1 MKKSLILVGTQWGD
15 EGKGK
20 IVDHFSKKF
29 NAVCRFQGGHNAGH
43 TIYKEEEKF
52 VLHLI
57 PSGVFCENVS
67 CFIGQGVILSI
78 DSLLEEIK
86 QLEEKGIELE
96 GILRISRYCSLLL
109 PLHAKIDQLREDNKN
124 SIGTTRRGIGPAYE
138 DKTARRSIKAFDL
151 EDSDLLESKLSSLV
165 EYYNFQ
171 IKNIHNSEPF
181 SFDEVYRQLIDSYHK
196 AAKYFGDVTDTLE
209 DIYEKGGNILY
220 EGAQGTLLDVDY
232 GTYPYVTSS
241 NTLATSVGV
250 GSGFPKSIYS
260 DVLGIAKAYTT
271 RVGAGPF
278 PTELFCEV
286 GQNIA
291 KQGNEFGATT
301 GRPRRCG
308 WLDLV
313 ALKYS
318 AKLNNLTELC
328 ITKLDVLDSFK
339 EIKAC
344 INYEVD
350 GKTTSFKSRLLHKA
364 KPIYKSFEGWDCSL
378 EKCKNYAD
386 LPKNAKDFLEY
397 IESYV
402 GVKIGLISNGPNRED
417 LIHR

>member
-1 MKKSLILVGTQWGD
+1 MKNIVVVGSQWGD

-20 IVDHFSKKF
+20 IVDWLSEQ
-29 NAVCRFQGGHNAGH
+29 ADVVIRFQGGHNAGH

-67 CFIGQGVILSI
+67 CFIGQGVTLSI

-96 GILRISRYCSLLL
+96 GKLRISRYCSLLL

-181 SFDEVYRQLIDSYHK
+181 SYDEVYRQLIDSYHK

-318 AKLNNLTELC
+318 VKLNNLTELC

>member
-20 IVDHFSKKF
+20 IVDFYSKKF

-57 PSGVFCENVS
+57 PSGIFYDHVL

-78 DSLLEEIK
+78 DSLLEEID
-86 QLEEKGIELE
+86 QLEQKGINLE
-96 GILRISRYCSLLL
+96 GKLRISRYCSLLL

-124 SIGTTRRGIGPAYE
+124 AIGTTRRGIGPAYE

-151 EDSDLLESKLSSLV
+151 EDNDLLETKLKSLV
-165 EYYNFQ
+165 EYYNYQ
-171 IKNIHNSEPF
+171 IQNIHDSEPF
-181 SFDEVYRQLIDSYHK
+181 VFEDAYNELVQSYKK
-196 AAKYFGDVTDTLE
+196 ASKYFGDVTDTLE
-209 DIYEKGGNILY
+209 KIYDKGGNILY

-241 NTLATSVGV
+241 NTLATSVGI

-260 DVLGIAKAYTT
+260 DVLGVAKAYTT

-278 PTELFCEV
+278 PTELFCDV
-286 GQNIA
+286 GQKIA
-291 KQGNEFGATT
+291 ELGHEFGATT

-308 WLDLV
+308 WLDLI

-328 ITKLDVLDSFK
+328 ITKLDVLDAFD

-344 INYEVD
+344 IGYKVNGEE
-350 GKTTSFKSRLLHKA
+350 TPFKSRLLHKA
-364 KPIYKSFEGWDCSL
+364 EPIYKDFKGWNCSL
-378 EKCKNYAD
+378 ADCENYD
-386 LPKNAKDFLEY
+386 SLPDKAKDFLNF
-397 IESYV
+397 IENFV
-402 GVKIGLISNGPNRED
+402 GVKISLISNGPNRED

>member
-20 IVDHFSKKF
+20 IVDFYSKKF
-29 NAVCRFQGGHNAGH
+29 DAVCRFQGGHNAGH

-57 PSGVFCENVS
+57 PSGIFYDHVS

-78 DSLLEEIK
+78 DSLLEEIE
-86 QLEEKGIELE
+86 QLEQKGINLE
-96 GILRISRYCSLLL
+96 GKLRISRYCSLLL

-151 EDSDLLESKLSSLV
+151 EDNDLLEIKLRSLV
-165 EYYNFQ
+165 EYYNYQ
-171 IKNIHNSEPF
+171 IQNIHGSEPF
-181 SFDEVYRQLIDSYHK
+181 AFEDVYNELMQSYKK
-196 AAKYFGDVTDTLE
+196 ASKYFGDVTDTLE
-209 DIYEKGGNILY
+209 NIYEQGGNILY

-241 NTLATSVGV
+241 NTLATSVGI

-260 DVLGIAKAYTT
+260 DVLGVAKAYTT

-278 PTELFCEV
+278 PTELFCEE
-286 GQNIA
+286 GQKIA
-291 KQGNEFGATT
+291 ELGHEFGATT

-328 ITKLDVLDSFK
+328 ITKLDVLDTFE

-344 INYEVD
+344 VGYKVNGED
-350 GKTTSFKSRLLHKA
+350 TPFKSRLLHKA
-364 KPIYKSFEGWDCSL
+364 EPVYKLFKGWNCSL
-378 EKCKNYAD
+378 ADCENYD
-386 LPKNAKDFLEY
+386 SLPDEAKEFLSY
-397 IESYV
+397 IEDYV
-402 GVKIGLISNGPNRED
+402 GVKISLISNGPNRED

>member
-20 IVDHFSKKF
+20 IVDFYSKKF
-29 NAVCRFQGGHNAGH
+29 DAVCRFQGGHNAGH

-57 PSGVFCENVS
+57 PSGIFYDHVS

-78 DSLLEEIK
+78 DSLLEEIE
-86 QLEEKGIELE
+86 QLEQKGINLE
-96 GILRISRYCSLLL
+96 GKLRISRYCSLLL

-151 EDSDLLESKLSSLV
+151 EDNDLLETKLRSLV
-165 EYYNFQ
+165 EYYNYQ
-171 IKNIHNSEPF
+171 IKNIHGSEPF
-181 SFDEVYRQLIDSYHK
+181 AFEDVYGDLIQSYKK
-196 AAKYFGDVTDTLE
+196 ASKYFGDVTDTLE
-209 DIYEKGGNILY
+209 NIYEQGGNILY

-241 NTLATSVGV
+241 NTLATSVGI

-260 DVLGIAKAYTT
+260 DVLGVAKAYTT

-278 PTELFCEV
+278 PTELFCEE
-286 GQNIA
+286 GQKIA
-291 KQGNEFGATT
+291 ELGHEFGATT

-328 ITKLDVLDSFK
+328 ITKLDVLDTFE
-339 EIKAC
+339 EIKTC
-344 INYEVD
+344 IGYKVNGED
-350 GKTTSFKSRLLHKA
+350 IPFKSRMLHKA
-364 KPIYKSFEGWDCSL
+364 EPVYKAFKGWNCSL
-378 EKCKNYAD
+378 ADCKNYES
-386 LPKNAKDFLEY
+386 LPDKAKEFLNF
-397 IESYV
+397 IEDYV
-402 GVKIGLISNGPNRED
+402 GVKISLISNGPNRED

>member
-20 IVDHFSKKF
+20 IVDFYSKKF
-29 NAVCRFQGGHNAGH
+29 DAVCRFQGGHNAGH

-57 PSGVFCENVS
+57 PSGIFYDHVS

-78 DSLLEEIK
+78 DSLLEEIE
-86 QLEEKGIELE
+86 QLEQKGINLE
-96 GILRISRYCSLLL
+96 GKLRISRYCSLLL

-151 EDSDLLESKLSSLV
+151 EDNDLLETKLKSLV
-165 EYYNFQ
+165 EYYNYQ
-171 IKNIHNSEPF
+171 IQNIHDSEPF
-181 SFDEVYRQLIDSYHK
+181 LYEEVYGELMQSYQK

-209 DIYEKGGNILY
+209 NIYEQGGNILY

-241 NTLATSVGV
+241 NTLATSVGI

-260 DVLGIAKAYTT
+260 DVLGVAKAYTT

-278 PTELFCEV
+278 PTELFCDV
-286 GQNIA
+286 GQKIA
-291 KQGNEFGATT
+291 ELGHEFGATT

-328 ITKLDVLDSFK
+328 ITKLDVLDAFD

-344 INYEVD
+344 IGYKVNGEE
-350 GKTTSFKSRLLHKA
+350 TPFKSRLLHKA
-364 KPIYKSFEGWDCSL
+364 EPIYKDFKGWNCSL
-378 EKCKNYAD
+378 ADCENYD
-386 LPKNAKDFLEY
+386 SLPDKAKDFLNF
-397 IESYV
+397 IENFV
-402 GVKIGLISNGPNRED
+402 GVKISLISNGPNRED

>member
-20 IVDHFSKKF
+20 IVDFYSKKF
-29 NAVCRFQGGHNAGH
+29 DAVCRFQGGHNAGH

-57 PSGVFCENVS
+57 PSGIFYDHVS

-78 DSLLEEIK
+78 DSLLEEIE
-86 QLEEKGIELE
+86 QLEQKGINLE
-96 GILRISRYCSLLL
+96 GKLRISRYCSLLL

-151 EDSDLLESKLSSLV
+151 EDNDLLETKLRNLV
-165 EYYNFQ
+165 EYYNYQ
-171 IKNIHNSEPF
+171 IQNIHGSEPF
-181 SFDEVYRQLIDSYHK
+181 AFEDVYNELMQSYKK
-196 AAKYFGDVTDTLE
+196 ASKYFGDVTDTLE
-209 DIYEKGGNILY
+209 NIYEQGGNILY

-241 NTLATSVGV
+241 NTLATSVGI

-260 DVLGIAKAYTT
+260 DVLGVAKAYTT

-278 PTELFCEV
+278 PTELFCEE
-286 GQNIA
+286 GQKIA
-291 KQGNEFGATT
+291 ELGHEFGATT

-328 ITKLDVLDSFK
+328 ITKLDVLDAFG

-344 INYEVD
+344 VGYKVNGED
-350 GKTTSFKSRLLHKA
+350 TPFKSRLLHKA
-364 KPIYKSFEGWDCSL
+364 EPVYKAFKGWNCSL
-378 EKCKNYAD
+378 ADCENYD
-386 LPKNAKDFLEY
+386 SLPDEAKEFLNF
-397 IESYV
+397 IEDYV
-402 GVKIGLISNGPNRED
+402 GVKISLISNGPNRED

>member
-20 IVDHFSKKF
+20 IVDFYSKKF
-29 NAVCRFQGGHNAGH
+29 DAVCRFQGGHNAGH

-57 PSGVFCENVS
+57 PSGIFYDHVS

-78 DSLLEEIK
+78 DSLLEEIE
-86 QLEEKGIELE
+86 QLEQKGINLE
-96 GILRISRYCSLLL
+96 GKLRISRYCSLLL

-151 EDSDLLESKLSSLV
+151 EDNDLLETKLKSLV
-165 EYYNFQ
+165 EYYNYQ
-171 IKNIHNSEPF
+171 IQNIHDSEPF
-181 SFDEVYRQLIDSYHK
+181 VYEDVYNELMQSYKK

-209 DIYEKGGNILY
+209 NIYDQGGNILY

-241 NTLATSVGV
+241 NTLATSVGI

-260 DVLGIAKAYTT
+260 DVLGVAKAYTT

-278 PTELFCEV
+278 PTELFCDV
-286 GQNIA
+286 GQKIA
-291 KQGNEFGATT
+291 ELGHEFGATT

-328 ITKLDVLDSFK
+328 ITKLDVLDAFD

-344 INYEVD
+344 IGYKVNGE
-350 GKTTSFKSRLLHKA
+350 KTPFKSRLLHKA
-364 KPIYKSFEGWDCSL
+364 DPIYKDFKGWNCSL
-378 EKCKNYAD
+378 ADCENYD
-386 LPKNAKDFLEY
+386 SLPDKAKDFLNF
-397 IESYV
+397 IENFV
-402 GVKIGLISNGPNRED
+402 GVKISLISNGPNRED

>member
-20 IVDHFSKKF
+20 IVDFYSKKF

-57 PSGVFCENVS
+57 PSGIFYDHVS

-78 DSLLEEIK
+78 DSLLEEID
-86 QLEEKGIELE
+86 QLEKKGINLE
-96 GILRISRYCSLLL
+96 GKLRISRYCSLLL

-124 SIGTTRRGIGPAYE
+124 AIGTTRRGIGPAYE

-151 EDSDLLESKLSSLV
+151 EDNDLLETKLKSLV
-165 EYYNFQ
+165 EYYNYQ
-171 IKNIHNSEPF
+171 IQNIHDSEPF
-181 SFDEVYRQLIDSYHK
+181 VYEDAYNELVQSYKK
-196 AAKYFGDVTDTLE
+196 ASKYFGDVTDTLE
-209 DIYEKGGNILY
+209 KIYDKGGNILY

-241 NTLATSVGV
+241 NTLATSVGI

-260 DVLGIAKAYTT
+260 DVLGVAKAYTT

-278 PTELFCEV
+278 PTELFCDV
-286 GQNIA
+286 GQKIA
-291 KQGNEFGATT
+291 ELGHEFGATT

-308 WLDLV
+308 WLDLI

-328 ITKLDVLDSFK
+328 ITKLDVLDAFD

-344 INYEVD
+344 IGYKVNGEE
-350 GKTTSFKSRLLHKA
+350 TPFKSRLLHKA
-364 KPIYKSFEGWDCSL
+364 DPIYKDFKGWNCSL
-378 EKCKNYAD
+378 ADCENYD
-386 LPKNAKDFLEY
+386 SLPDKAKDFLNF
-397 IESYV
+397 IENFV
-402 GVKIGLISNGPNRED
+402 GVKISLISNGPNRED

>member
-20 IVDHFSKKF
+20 IVDFYSKKF
-29 NAVCRFQGGHNAGH
+29 DAFCRFQGGHNAGH

-57 PSGVFCENVS
+57 PSGIFYDHVS

-78 DSLLEEIK
+78 DSLLEEIE
-86 QLEEKGIELE
+86 QLEQKGINLE
-96 GILRISRYCSLLL
+96 GKLRISRYCSLLL

-151 EDSDLLESKLSSLV
+151 EDNDLLETKLKSLV
-165 EYYNFQ
+165 EYYNYQ
-171 IKNIHNSEPF
+171 IQNIHDSEPF
-181 SFDEVYRQLIDSYHK
+181 VYEEVYNELMQSYKK

-209 DIYEKGGNILY
+209 NIYEQGGNILY

-241 NTLATSVGV
+241 NTLATSVGI

-260 DVLGIAKAYTT
+260 DVLGVAKAYTT

-278 PTELFCEV
+278 PTELFCDV
-286 GQNIA
+286 GQKIA
-291 KQGNEFGATT
+291 ELGHEFGATT

-328 ITKLDVLDSFK
+328 ITKLDVLDAFD

-344 INYEVD
+344 IGYKVNGE
-350 GKTTSFKSRLLHKA
+350 KTPFKSRLLHKA
-364 KPIYKSFEGWDCSL
+364 DPIYKDFKGWNCSL
-378 EKCKNYAD
+378 ADFENYD
-386 LPKNAKDFLEY
+386 SIPDKAKDFLNF
-397 IESYV
+397 IENFV
-402 GVKIGLISNGPNRED
+402 GVKISLISNGPNRED

>member
-20 IVDHFSKKF
+20 IVDFYSKKF
-29 NAVCRFQGGHNAGH
+29 DAVCRFQGGHNAGH

-57 PSGVFCENVS
+57 PSGIFYDHVS

-78 DSLLEEIK
+78 DSLLEEIE
-86 QLEEKGIELE
+86 QLEQKGINLE
-96 GILRISRYCSLLL
+96 GKLRISRYCSLLL

-151 EDSDLLESKLSSLV
+151 EDNDLLETKLRSLV
-165 EYYNFQ
+165 EYYNYQ
-171 IKNIHNSEPF
+171 IQNIHGSEPF
-181 SFDEVYRQLIDSYHK
+181 AFEDVYNELMQSYKK
-196 AAKYFGDVTDTLE
+196 ASKYFGDVTDTLE
-209 DIYEKGGNILY
+209 NIYEQDGNILY

-241 NTLATSVGV
+241 NTLATSVGI

-260 DVLGIAKAYTT
+260 DVLGVAKAYTT

-278 PTELFCEV
+278 PTELFCEE
-286 GQNIA
+286 GQKIA
-291 KQGNEFGATT
+291 DLGHELGATT

-328 ITKLDVLDSFK
+328 ITKLDVLDAFK

-344 INYEVD
+344 VGYKVNDED
-350 GKTTSFKSRLLHKA
+350 TPFKSRLLHKA
-364 KPIYKSFEGWDCSL
+364 EPVYKLFKGWNCSL
-378 EKCKNYAD
+378 ADCKNYD
-386 LPKNAKDFLEY
+386 SLPDEAKEFLSY
-397 IESYV
+397 IEDYV
-402 GVKIGLISNGPNRED
+402 EVKISLISNGPNRED

>member
-1 MKKSLILVGTQWGD
+1 MKKSLILVGAQWGD

-20 IVDHFSKKF
+20 IVDFYSKKF
-29 NAVCRFQGGHNAGH
+29 DAVCRFQGGHNAGH

-57 PSGVFCENVS
+57 PSGIFYDHVL

-78 DSLLEEIK
+78 DSLLQEID
-86 QLEEKGIELE
+86 QLEQKGINLE
-96 GILRISRYCSLLL
+96 GKLRISRYCSLLL

-124 SIGTTRRGIGPAYE
+124 AIGTTRRGIGPAYE

-151 EDSDLLESKLSSLV
+151 EDNDLLETKLKSLV
-165 EYYNFQ
+165 EYYNYQ
-171 IKNIHNSEPF
+171 IQNIHDSEPF
-181 SFDEVYRQLIDSYHK
+181 VFEDVYNELMQSYEK

-209 DIYEKGGNILY
+209 KIYDKGGNILY

-241 NTLATSVGV
+241 NTLATSVGI

-260 DVLGIAKAYTT
+260 DVLGVAKAYTT

-278 PTELFCEV
+278 PTELFCDV
-286 GQNIA
+286 GQKIA
-291 KQGNEFGATT
+291 ELGHEFGATT

-328 ITKLDVLDSFK
+328 ITKLDVLDAFD

-344 INYEVD
+344 IGYKVNGEE
-350 GKTTSFKSRLLHKA
+350 TPFKSRLLHKA
-364 KPIYKSFEGWDCSL
+364 EPIYKNFKGWNCSL
-378 EKCKNYAD
+378 ADCENYD
-386 LPKNAKDFLEY
+386 SLPDKAKDFLNF
-397 IESYV
+397 IENFV
-402 GVKIGLISNGPNRED
+402 GVKISLISNGPNRED

>member
-20 IVDHFSKKF
+20 IVDFYSKKF
-29 NAVCRFQGGHNAGH
+29 DAVCRFQGGHNAGH

-57 PSGVFCENVS
+57 PSGIFYDHVS

-78 DSLLEEIK
+78 DSLLEEIE
-86 QLEEKGIELE
+86 QLEQKGINLE
-96 GILRISRYCSLLL
+96 GKLRISRYCSLLL

-151 EDSDLLESKLSSLV
+151 EDNDLLETKLKSLV
-165 EYYNFQ
+165 EYYNYQ
-171 IKNIHNSEPF
+171 IQNIHDSEPF
-181 SFDEVYRQLIDSYHK
+181 LYEDVFKELMQSYQK

-209 DIYEKGGNILY
+209 KIYDKGGNILY

-241 NTLATSVGV
+241 NTLATSVGI

-260 DVLGIAKAYTT
+260 DVLGVAKAYTT

-278 PTELFCEV
+278 PTELFCDV
-286 GQNIA
+286 GQKIA
-291 KQGNEFGATT
+291 ELGHEFGATT

-328 ITKLDVLDSFK
+328 ITKLDVLDAFD

-344 INYEVD
+344 IGYKVNGE
-350 GKTTSFKSRLLHKA
+350 KTPFKSRLLHKA
-364 KPIYKSFEGWDCSL
+364 DPIYKDFKGWNCSL
-378 EKCKNYAD
+378 ADCENYD
-386 LPKNAKDFLEY
+386 SLPDKAKDFLNF
-397 IESYV
+397 IENFV
-402 GVKIGLISNGPNRED
+402 GVKISLISNGPNRED

>member
-20 IVDHFSKKF
+20 IVDFYSKKF

-57 PSGVFCENVS
+57 PSGIFYDHVL

-78 DSLLEEIK
+78 DSLLEEID
-86 QLEEKGIELE
+86 QLEQKGINLE
-96 GILRISRYCSLLL
+96 GKLRISRYCSLLL

-124 SIGTTRRGIGPAYE
+124 AIGTTRRGIGPAYE

-151 EDSDLLESKLSSLV
+151 EDNDLLETKLKSLV
-165 EYYNFQ
+165 EYYNYQ
-171 IKNIHNSEPF
+171 IQNIHDSEPF
-181 SFDEVYRQLIDSYHK
+181 VFEDVYNELLQSYKK
-196 AAKYFGDVTDTLE
+196 ASKYFGDVTDTLE
-209 DIYEKGGNILY
+209 KIYDKGGNILY

-241 NTLATSVGV
+241 NTLATSVGI

-260 DVLGIAKAYTT
+260 DVLGVAKAYTT

-278 PTELFCEV
+278 PTELFCDV
-286 GQNIA
+286 GKKIA
-291 KQGNEFGATT
+291 ELGHEFGATT

-308 WLDLV
+308 WLDLI

-328 ITKLDVLDSFK
+328 ITKLDVLDAFD

-344 INYEVD
+344 IGYKVNGEE
-350 GKTTSFKSRLLHKA
+350 TPFKSRLLHKA
-364 KPIYKSFEGWDCSL
+364 EPIYKDFKGWNCSL
-378 EKCKNYAD
+378 ADCENYAS
-386 LPKNAKDFLEY
+386 LPDKAKDFLNF
-397 IESYV
+397 IENFV
-402 GVKIGLISNGPNRED
+402 GVKISLISNGPNRED

>member
-20 IVDHFSKKF
+20 IVDFYSKKF
-29 NAVCRFQGGHNAGH
+29 DAVCRFQGGHNAGH

-57 PSGVFCENVS
+57 PSGIFYDHVS

-78 DSLLEEIK
+78 DSLLEEIE
-86 QLEEKGIELE
+86 QLEQKGINLE
-96 GILRISRYCSLLL
+96 GKLRISRYCSLLL

-151 EDSDLLESKLSSLV
+151 EDNDLLETKLKSLV
-165 EYYNFQ
+165 EYYNYQ
-171 IKNIHNSEPF
+171 IQNIHDSGPF
-181 SFDEVYRQLIDSYHK
+181 VYEEVYNELMQSYKK

-209 DIYEKGGNILY
+209 NIYDQGGNILY

-241 NTLATSVGV
+241 NTLATSVGI

-260 DVLGIAKAYTT
+260 DVLGVAKAYTT

-278 PTELFCEV
+278 PTELFCDV
-286 GQNIA
+286 GQKIA
-291 KQGNEFGATT
+291 ELGHEFGATT

-328 ITKLDVLDSFK
+328 ITKLDVLDAFD

-344 INYEVD
+344 IGYKVNGEE
-350 GKTTSFKSRLLHKA
+350 TPFKSRLLHKA
-364 KPIYKSFEGWDCSL
+364 EPIYKDFKGWNCSL
-378 EKCKNYAD
+378 ADCENYD
-386 LPKNAKDFLEY
+386 SLPDKAKDFLNF
-397 IESYV
+397 IENFV
-402 GVKIGLISNGPNRED
+402 GVKISLISNGPNRED

>member
-20 IVDHFSKKF
+20 IVDFYSKKF
-29 NAVCRFQGGHNAGH
+29 DAVCRFQGGHNAGH

-57 PSGVFCENVS
+57 PSGIFYDHVS

-78 DSLLEEIK
+78 DSLLEEIE
-86 QLEEKGIELE
+86 QLEQKGINLE
-96 GILRISRYCSLLL
+96 GKLRISRYCSLLL

-151 EDSDLLESKLSSLV
+151 EDNDLLETKLKSLV
-165 EYYNFQ
+165 EYYNYQ
-171 IKNIHNSEPF
+171 IQNIHGSEPF
-181 SFDEVYRQLIDSYHK
+181 SYEEVYSELMQSYKK

-209 DIYEKGGNILY
+209 NIYEQGGNILY

-241 NTLATSVGV
+241 NTLATSVGI

-260 DVLGIAKAYTT
+260 DVLGVAKAYTT

-278 PTELFCEV
+278 PTELFCDV
-286 GQNIA
+286 GQKIA
-291 KQGNEFGATT
+291 ELGHEFGATT

-328 ITKLDVLDSFK
+328 ITKLDVLDAFE

-344 INYEVD
+344 IGYKVNGEE
-350 GKTTSFKSRLLHKA
+350 TPFKSRLLHKA
-364 KPIYKSFEGWDCSL
+364 EPIYKDFKGWNCSL
-378 EKCKNYAD
+378 ADCENYD
-386 LPKNAKDFLEY
+386 SLPDEAKDFLNF
-397 IESYV
+397 IENFV

>member
-20 IVDHFSKKF
+20 IVDFYSKKF
-29 NAVCRFQGGHNAGH
+29 DAVCRFQGGHNAGH

-57 PSGVFCENVS
+57 PSGIFYDHVS

-78 DSLLEEIK
+78 DSLLEEIE
-86 QLEEKGIELE
+86 QLEQKGINLE
-96 GILRISRYCSLLL
+96 GKLRISRYCSLLL

-151 EDSDLLESKLSSLV
+151 EDNDLLETKLKSLV
-165 EYYNFQ
+165 EYYNYQ
-171 IKNIHNSEPF
+171 IQNIHDSEPF
-181 SFDEVYRQLIDSYHK
+181 VYEEVYSELMQSYKK

-209 DIYEKGGNILY
+209 NIYDQGGNILY

-241 NTLATSVGV
+241 NTLATSVGI

-260 DVLGIAKAYTT
+260 DVLGVAKAYTT

-278 PTELFCEV
+278 PTELFCDV
-286 GQNIA
+286 GQKIA
-291 KQGNEFGATT
+291 ELGHEFGATT

-328 ITKLDVLDSFK
+328 ITKLDVLDAFD

-344 INYEVD
+344 IGYKVNGEE
-350 GKTTSFKSRLLHKA
+350 TPFKSRLLHKA
-364 KPIYKSFEGWDCSL
+364 EPIYKDFKGWNCSL
-378 EKCKNYAD
+378 ADCENYD
-386 LPKNAKDFLEY
+386 SLPDEAKDFLNF
-397 IESYV
+397 IENFV

>member
-20 IVDHFSKKF
+20 IVDFYSKKF
-29 NAVCRFQGGHNAGH
+29 DAVCRFQGGHNAGH

-57 PSGVFCENVS
+57 PSGIFYDHVS

-78 DSLLEEIK
+78 DSLLEEIE
-86 QLEEKGIELE
+86 QLEQKGINLE
-96 GILRISRYCSLLL
+96 GKLRISRYCSLLL

-151 EDSDLLESKLSSLV
+151 EDNDLLETKLKSLV
-165 EYYNFQ
+165 EYYNYQ
-171 IKNIHNSEPF
+171 IQNIHDSEPF
-181 SFDEVYRQLIDSYHK
+181 VYEEVYNELMQSYKK

-209 DIYEKGGNILY
+209 NIYDQGGNILY

-241 NTLATSVGV
+241 NTLATSVGI

-260 DVLGIAKAYTT
+260 DVLGVAKAYTT

-278 PTELFCEV
+278 PTELFCDV
-286 GQNIA
+286 GQKIA
-291 KQGNEFGATT
+291 ELGHEFGATT

-328 ITKLDVLDSFK
+328 ITKLDVLDAFD

-344 INYEVD
+344 IGYKVNGE
-350 GKTTSFKSRLLHKA
+350 KTPFKSRLLHKA
-364 KPIYKSFEGWDCSL
+364 KPIYKDFKGWNCSL
-378 EKCKNYAD
+378 ADCENYD
-386 LPKNAKDFLEY
+386 SLPDKAKDFLNF
-397 IESYV
+397 IENFV
-402 GVKIGLISNGPNRED
+402 GVKISLISNGPNRED

>member
-20 IVDHFSKKF
+20 IVDFYSKKF
-29 NAVCRFQGGHNAGH
+29 DAVCRFQGGHNAGH

-57 PSGVFCENVS
+57 PSGIFYDHVS

-78 DSLLEEIK
+78 DSLLEEIE
-86 QLEEKGIELE
+86 QLEQKGINLE
-96 GILRISRYCSLLL
+96 GKLRISRYCSLLL

-151 EDSDLLESKLSSLV
+151 EDNDLLEIKLRSLV
-165 EYYNFQ
+165 EYYNYQ
-171 IKNIHNSEPF
+171 IQNIHGSEPF
-181 SFDEVYRQLIDSYHK
+181 VFEDVYNELMQSYKK
-196 AAKYFGDVTDTLE
+196 ASKYFGDVTDTLE
-209 DIYEKGGNILY
+209 NIYEQGGNILY

-241 NTLATSVGV
+241 NTLATSVGI

-260 DVLGIAKAYTT
+260 DVLGVAKAYTT
-271 RVGAGPF
+271 RVGSGPF
-278 PTELFCEV
+278 PTELFCEE
-286 GQNIA
+286 GQKIA
-291 KQGNEFGATT
+291 ELGHEFGATT

-328 ITKLDVLDSFK
+328 ITKLDVLDTFE

-344 INYEVD
+344 VGYKVNGED
-350 GKTTSFKSRLLHKA
+350 TPFKSRLLHKA
-364 KPIYKSFEGWDCSL
+364 EPVYKLFKGWNCSL
-378 EKCKNYAD
+378 ADCENYD
-386 LPKNAKDFLEY
+386 TLPDEAKEFLSY
-397 IESYV
+397 IEDYV
-402 GVKIGLISNGPNRED
+402 EVKISLISNGPNRED

>member
-20 IVDHFSKKF
+20 IVDFYSKKF
-29 NAVCRFQGGHNAGH
+29 DAVCRFQGGHNAGH

-52 VLHLI
+52 VRHLI
-57 PSGVFCENVS
+57 PSGIFYDHVS

-78 DSLLEEIK
+78 DSLLEEIE
-86 QLEEKGIELE
+86 QLEQKGINLE
-96 GILRISRYCSLLL
+96 GKLRISRYCSLLL

-151 EDSDLLESKLSSLV
+151 EDNDLLETKLRSLV
-165 EYYNFQ
+165 EYYNYQ
-171 IKNIHNSEPF
+171 IQNIHGSEPF
-181 SFDEVYRQLIDSYHK
+181 AFEDVYNELMQSYKK
-196 AAKYFGDVTDTLE
+196 ASKYFGDVTDTLE
-209 DIYEKGGNILY
+209 NIYEQGGNILY

-241 NTLATSVGV
+241 NTLATSVGI

-260 DVLGIAKAYTT
+260 DVLGVAKAYTT

-278 PTELFCEV
+278 PTELFCEE
-286 GQNIA
+286 GQKIA
-291 KQGNEFGATT
+291 ELGHEFGATT

-328 ITKLDVLDSFK
+328 ITKLDVLDTFE

-344 INYEVD
+344 VGYKVNGED
-350 GKTTSFKSRLLHKA
+350 TPFKSRLLHKA
-364 KPIYKSFEGWDCSL
+364 EPVYKLFKGWNCSL
-378 EKCKNYAD
+378 ADCKNYD
-386 LPKNAKDFLEY
+386 SLPNKVKEFLSY
-397 IESYV
+397 IEDYV
-402 GVKIGLISNGPNRED
+402 EVKISLISNGPNRED

>member
-20 IVDHFSKKF
+20 IVDFYSKKF
-29 NAVCRFQGGHNAGH
+29 DAVCRFQGGHNAGH

-57 PSGVFCENVS
+57 PSGIFYDHVS

-78 DSLLEEIK
+78 DSLLEEIE
-86 QLEEKGIELE
+86 QLEQKGINLE
-96 GILRISRYCSLLL
+96 GKLRISRYCSLLL

-151 EDSDLLESKLSSLV
+151 EDNDLLEIKLRSLV
-165 EYYNFQ
+165 EYYNYQ
-171 IKNIHNSEPF
+171 IQNIHGSEPF
-181 SFDEVYRQLIDSYHK
+181 EFEDVYKELMQSYKK
-196 AAKYFGDVTDTLE
+196 ASKYFGDVTDTLE
-209 DIYEKGGNILY
+209 NIYEQGGNILY

-241 NTLATSVGV
+241 NTLATSVGI

-260 DVLGIAKAYTT
+260 DVLGVAKAYTT

-278 PTELFCEV
+278 PTELFCEE
-286 GQNIA
+286 GQKIA
-291 KQGNEFGATT
+291 ELGHEFGATT

-328 ITKLDVLDSFK
+328 ITKLDVLDTFD
-339 EIKAC
+339 EIKTC
-344 INYEVD
+344 IGYKVNGED
-350 GKTTSFKSRLLHKA
+350 TPFKSRMLHKA
-364 KPIYKSFEGWDCSL
+364 EPVYKLFKGWNCSL
-378 EKCKNYAD
+378 ADCKNYD
-386 LPKNAKDFLEY
+386 SLPDEAKEFLSY
-397 IESYV
+397 IEDYV
-402 GVKIGLISNGPNRED
+402 EVKISLISNGPNRED

>member
-20 IVDHFSKKF
+20 IVDFYSKKF
-29 NAVCRFQGGHNAGH
+29 DAVCRFQGGHNAGH

-57 PSGVFCENVS
+57 PSGIFYDHVS

-78 DSLLEEIK
+78 DSLLEEIE
-86 QLEEKGIELE
+86 QLEQKGINLE
-96 GILRISRYCSLLL
+96 GKLRISRYCSLLL

-151 EDSDLLESKLSSLV
+151 EDNDLLETKLKSLV
-165 EYYNFQ
+165 EYYNYQ
-171 IKNIHNSEPF
+171 IQNIHDSEPF
-181 SFDEVYRQLIDSYHK
+181 LYEDVYKELMQSYQK

-209 DIYEKGGNILY
+209 NIYEQGGNILY

-241 NTLATSVGV
+241 NTLATSVGI

-260 DVLGIAKAYTT
+260 DVLGVAKAYTT

-278 PTELFCEV
+278 PTELFCDV
-286 GQNIA
+286 GQKIA
-291 KQGNEFGATT
+291 ELGHEFGATT

-328 ITKLDVLDSFK
+328 ITKLDVLDAFD

-344 INYEVD
+344 IGYKVNGEE
-350 GKTTSFKSRLLHKA
+350 TPFKSRLLHKA
-364 KPIYKSFEGWDCSL
+364 EPIYKDFKGWNCSL
-378 EKCKNYAD
+378 ADCENYD
-386 LPKNAKDFLEY
+386 SLPDKAKDFLNF
-397 IESYV
+397 IENFV
-402 GVKIGLISNGPNRED
+402 GVKISLISNGPNRED

>member
-20 IVDHFSKKF
+20 IVDFYSKKF
-29 NAVCRFQGGHNAGH
+29 DAVCRFQGGHNAGH

-57 PSGVFCENVS
+57 PSGIFYDHVS

-78 DSLLEEIK
+78 DSLLEEIE
-86 QLEEKGIELE
+86 QLEQKGINLE
-96 GILRISRYCSLLL
+96 GKLRISRYCSLLL

-151 EDSDLLESKLSSLV
+151 EDNDLLETKLRSLV
-165 EYYNFQ
+165 EYYNYQ
-171 IKNIHNSEPF
+171 IQNIHSSEPF
-181 SFDEVYRQLIDSYHK
+181 AFEDVYNELMQSYKK
-196 AAKYFGDVTDTLE
+196 ASKYFGDVTDTLE
-209 DIYEKGGNILY
+209 NIYEQGGNILY

-241 NTLATSVGV
+241 NTLATSVGI

-260 DVLGIAKAYTT
+260 DVLGVAKAYTT

-278 PTELFCEV
+278 PTELFCEE
-286 GQNIA
+286 GQKIA
-291 KQGNEFGATT
+291 ELGHEFGATT

-328 ITKLDVLDSFK
+328 ITKLDVLDTFE

-344 INYEVD
+344 VGYKVNGED
-350 GKTTSFKSRLLHKA
+350 TPFKSRLLHKA
-364 KPIYKSFEGWDCSL
+364 EPVYKLFKGWNCSL
-378 EKCKNYAD
+378 ADCENYD
-386 LPKNAKDFLEY
+386 SLPDEAKEFLSY
-397 IESYV
+397 IEDYV
-402 GVKIGLISNGPNRED
+402 EVKISLISNGPNRED

>member
-20 IVDHFSKKF
+20 IVDFYSKKF
-29 NAVCRFQGGHNAGH
+29 DAVCRFQGGHNAGH

-57 PSGVFCENVS
+57 PSGIFYDHVS

-78 DSLLEEIK
+78 DSLLEEIE
-86 QLEEKGIELE
+86 QLEQKGINLE
-96 GILRISRYCSLLL
+96 GKLRISRYCSLLL

-151 EDSDLLESKLSSLV
+151 EDNDLLETKLRSLV
-165 EYYNFQ
+165 EYYNYQ
-171 IKNIHNSEPF
+171 IQNIHGSEPF
-181 SFDEVYRQLIDSYHK
+181 AFEDVYNELMQSYKK
-196 AAKYFGDVTDTLE
+196 ASKYFGDVTDTLE
-209 DIYEKGGNILY
+209 NIYEQGGNILY

-241 NTLATSVGV
+241 NTLATSVGI

-260 DVLGIAKAYTT
+260 DVLGVAKAYTT

-278 PTELFCEV
+278 PTELFCEE
-286 GQNIA
+286 GQKIA
-291 KQGNEFGATT
+291 ELGHEFGATT

-328 ITKLDVLDSFK
+328 ITKLDVLDTFE

-344 INYEVD
+344 VGYKVNGED
-350 GKTTSFKSRLLHKA
+350 TPFKSRLLHKA
-364 KPIYKSFEGWDCSL
+364 EPVYKLFKGWNCSL
-378 EKCKNYAD
+378 ADCENYD
-386 LPKNAKDFLEY
+386 SLPDKAKEFLNF
-397 IESYV
+397 IEDYV
-402 GVKIGLISNGPNRED
+402 GVKISLISNGPNRED

>member
-20 IVDHFSKKF
+20 IVDFYSKKF
-29 NAVCRFQGGHNAGH
+29 DAVCRFQGGHNAGH

-57 PSGVFCENVS
+57 PSGIFYDHVS

-78 DSLLEEIK
+78 DSLLEEIE
-86 QLEEKGIELE
+86 QLEQKGINLE
-96 GILRISRYCSLLL
+96 GKLRISRYCSLLL

-151 EDSDLLESKLSSLV
+151 EDNNLLETKLRSLV
-165 EYYNFQ
+165 EYYNYQ
-171 IKNIHNSEPF
+171 IQNIHGSEPF
-181 SFDEVYRQLIDSYHK
+181 AFEDVYNELMQSYKK
-196 AAKYFGDVTDTLE
+196 ASKYFGDVTDTLE
-209 DIYEKGGNILY
+209 NIYEQGGNILY

-241 NTLATSVGV
+241 NTLATSVGI

-260 DVLGIAKAYTT
+260 DVLGVAKAYTT

-278 PTELFCEV
+278 PTELFCEE
-286 GQNIA
+286 GQKIA
-291 KQGNEFGATT
+291 ELGHEFGATT

-328 ITKLDVLDSFK
+328 ITKLDVLDTFD
-339 EIKAC
+339 EIKTC
-344 INYEVD
+344 IGYKVNGED
-350 GKTTSFKSRLLHKA
+350 TPFKSRMLHKA
-364 KPIYKSFEGWDCSL
+364 EPVYKAFKGWNCSL
-378 EKCKNYAD
+378 ADCENYES
-386 LPKNAKDFLEY
+386 LPDKAKEFLNF
-397 IESYV
+397 IEGYV
-402 GVKIGLISNGPNRED
+402 GVKISLISNGPNRED

>member
-43 TIYKEEEKF
+43 TIYKEDEKF

-364 KPIYKSFEGWDCSL
+364 NPIYKSFEGWDCSL

>member
-20 IVDHFSKKF
+20 IVDFYSKKF
-29 NAVCRFQGGHNAGH
+29 DAVCRFQGGHNAGH

-57 PSGVFCENVS
+57 PSGIFYDHVS

-78 DSLLEEIK
+78 DSLLEEIE
-86 QLEEKGIELE
+86 QLEQKGINLE
-96 GILRISRYCSLLL
+96 GKLRISRYCSLLL

-151 EDSDLLESKLSSLV
+151 EDNDLLEIKLRSLV
-165 EYYNFQ
+165 EYYNYQ
-171 IKNIHNSEPF
+171 IQNIHGSEPF
-181 SFDEVYRQLIDSYHK
+181 AFEDVYNELMQSYKK
-196 AAKYFGDVTDTLE
+196 ASKYFGDVTDTLE
-209 DIYEKGGNILY
+209 NIYEQDGNILY

-241 NTLATSVGV
+241 NTLATSVGI

-260 DVLGIAKAYTT
+260 DVLGVAKAYTT

-278 PTELFCEV
+278 PTELFCEE
-286 GQNIA
+286 GQKIA
-291 KQGNEFGATT
+291 ELGHEFGATT

-328 ITKLDVLDSFK
+328 ITKLDVLDAFE

-344 INYEVD
+344 VGYKVNDED
-350 GKTTSFKSRLLHKA
+350 TPFKSRLLHKA
-364 KPIYKSFEGWDCSL
+364 EPVYKLFKGWNCSL
-378 EKCKNYAD
+378 ANCENYD
-386 LPKNAKDFLEY
+386 SLPDKAKEFLNF
-397 IESYV
+397 IEDYV
-402 GVKIGLISNGPNRED
+402 GVKISLISNGPNRED

>member
-43 TIYKEEEKF
+43 TIYKEEQKF

-57 PSGVFCENVS
+57 PSGVFCDNVS

-96 GILRISRYCSLLL
+96 GKLRISRYCSLLL

-151 EDSDLLESKLSSLV
+151 EDTDLLESKLSSLV

-181 SFDEVYRQLIDSYHK
+181 SYDEVYRQLIASYHK

-344 INYEVD
+344 IDYEVD
-350 GKTTSFKSRLLHKA
+350 GNTTNFKSRLLHKA

>member
-20 IVDHFSKKF
+20 IVDFYSKKF
-29 NAVCRFQGGHNAGH
+29 DAVCRFQGGHNAGH

-57 PSGVFCENVS
+57 PSGIFYDHVS

-78 DSLLEEIK
+78 DSLLEEIE
-86 QLEEKGIELE
+86 QLEQKGINLE
-96 GILRISRYCSLLL
+96 GKLRISRYCSLLL

-151 EDSDLLESKLSSLV
+151 EDNDLLETKLKSLV
-165 EYYNFQ
+165 EYYNYQ
-171 IKNIHNSEPF
+171 IQNIHSSEPF
-181 SFDEVYRQLIDSYHK
+181 AFEDVYNELMQSYKK
-196 AAKYFGDVTDTLE
+196 ASKYFGDVTDTLE
-209 DIYEKGGNILY
+209 NIYEQGGNILY

-241 NTLATSVGV
+241 NTLATSVGI

-260 DVLGIAKAYTT
+260 NVLGVAKAYTT

-278 PTELFCEV
+278 PTELFCEE
-286 GQNIA
+286 GQKIA
-291 KQGNEFGATT
+291 ELGHEFGATT

-328 ITKLDVLDSFK
+328 ITKLDVLDAFD

-344 INYEVD
+344 IGYKVNGEE
-350 GKTTSFKSRLLHKA
+350 TPFKSRLLHKA
-364 KPIYKSFEGWDCSL
+364 EPIYKAFKGWNCSL
-378 EKCKNYAD
+378 ANCENYD
-386 LPKNAKDFLEY
+386 SLPDKAKEFLNF
-397 IESYV
+397 IENFV
-402 GVKIGLISNGPNRED
+402 GVKISLISNGPNRED

>member
-20 IVDHFSKKF
+20 IVDFYSKKF
-29 NAVCRFQGGHNAGH
+29 DAVCRFQGGHNAGH

-57 PSGVFCENVS
+57 PSGIFYDHVS

-78 DSLLEEIK
+78 DSLLEEIE
-86 QLEEKGIELE
+86 QLEQKGINLE
-96 GILRISRYCSLLL
+96 GKLRISRYCSLLL

-151 EDSDLLESKLSSLV
+151 EDNDLLETKLKSLV
-165 EYYNFQ
+165 EYYNYQ
-171 IKNIHNSEPF
+171 IQNIHDSEPF
-181 SFDEVYRQLIDSYHK
+181 VYEEVYNELMQSYKK

-209 DIYEKGGNILY
+209 NIYEQGGNILY

-241 NTLATSVGV
+241 NTLATSVGI

-260 DVLGIAKAYTT
+260 DVLGVAKAYTT

-278 PTELFCEV
+278 PTELFCDV
-286 GQNIA
+286 GQKIA
-291 KQGNEFGATT
+291 ELGHEFGATT

-328 ITKLDVLDSFK
+328 ITKLDVLDAFD

-344 INYEVD
+344 IGYKVNGEE
-350 GKTTSFKSRLLHKA
+350 TPFKSRLLHKA
-364 KPIYKSFEGWDCSL
+364 EPIYKDFKGWNCSL
-378 EKCKNYAD
+378 ADCENYD
-386 LPKNAKDFLEY
+386 SLPDKAKDFLNF
-397 IESYV
+397 IENFV
-402 GVKIGLISNGPNRED
+402 GVKISLISNGPNRED

>member
-20 IVDHFSKKF
+20 IVDFYSKKF
-29 NAVCRFQGGHNAGH
+29 DAVCRFQGGHNAGH

-57 PSGVFCENVS
+57 PSGIFYDHVA

-78 DSLLEEIK
+78 DSLLEEIE
-86 QLEEKGIELE
+86 QLEQKGINLE
-96 GILRISRYCSLLL
+96 GKLRISRYCSLLL

-151 EDSDLLESKLSSLV
+151 EDNDLLETKLKSLV
-165 EYYNFQ
+165 EYYNYQ
-171 IKNIHNSEPF
+171 IQNIHDSEPF
-181 SFDEVYRQLIDSYHK
+181 VYEEVYNELMQSYKK

-209 DIYEKGGNILY
+209 NIYDQGGNILY

-241 NTLATSVGV
+241 NTLATSVGI

-260 DVLGIAKAYTT
+260 DVLGVAKAYTT

-278 PTELFCEV
+278 PTELFCDV
-286 GQNIA
+286 GQKIA
-291 KQGNEFGATT
+291 ELGHEFGATT

-328 ITKLDVLDSFK
+328 ITKLDVLDAFD

-344 INYEVD
+344 IGYKVNGE
-350 GKTTSFKSRLLHKA
+350 KTPFKSRLLHKA
-364 KPIYKSFEGWDCSL
+364 DPIYKAFKGWNCSL
-378 EKCKNYAD
+378 ADCENYD
-386 LPKNAKDFLEY
+386 SLPDKAKDFLNF
-397 IESYV
+397 IENFV
-402 GVKIGLISNGPNRED
+402 GVKISLISNGPNRED